1 MEALTAAVAAGDDAA
16 ESLPAAAADTAPP
29 DRARAVTPDG
39 TSHNRIGAT
48 PNGAGP
54 RTWRSSPAAD
64 RAQSKNLP
72 ELLLGAGPRAAR
84 ELAPQ
89 PAPRSRPKES
99 ADATA
104 GTAPAGEPSPRRSPA
119 TADSTAADA
128 TAGLPRDTPHGN
140 NDFADE
146 SADTTART
154 RAAGSAEAGTDGRSP
169 MPLARPRDIRN
180 TGAGPREVKLPKVK
194 SRRRGEA
201 PSETLYSS
209 LQRLSKLPH
218 RLMTCCL
225 VALRTSDIFPRL
237 TAPPSPRR
245 RSGRC

>member
-1 MEALTAAVAAGDDAA
+1 VEALTAAVAAGDDAA
-16 ESLPAAAADTAPP
+16 ESPPAVAADTAPH

-48 PNGAGP
+48 SNGAGP
-54 RTWRSSPAAD
+54 QTRRNSPAAD
-64 RAQSKNLP
+64 RAQAKNRP
-72 ELLLGAGPRAAR
+72 ELLPGAGPRAAR

-89 PAPRSRPKES
+89 PAPRSCPRGS
-99 ADATA
+99 AAATA
-104 GTAPAGEPSPRRSPA
+104 GTAPAVEPSPRRSPA

-128 TAGLPRDTPHGN
+128 TAGLPRDTPHDN

-154 RAAGSAEAGTDGRSP
+154 HEASSADAGTDARSP

-201 PSETLYSS
+201 PSETLYLS

-218 RLMTCCL
+218 RLMTCHL
-225 VALRTSDIFPRL
+225 VAHRTSDIVLR
-237 TAPPSPRR
+237 TNSTRPSPPRP
-245 RSGRC
+245 GRC